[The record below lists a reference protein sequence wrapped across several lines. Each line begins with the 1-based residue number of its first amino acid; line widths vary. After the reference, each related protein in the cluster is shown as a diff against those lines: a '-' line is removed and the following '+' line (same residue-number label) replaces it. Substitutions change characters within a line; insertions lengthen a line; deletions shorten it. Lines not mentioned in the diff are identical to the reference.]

1 MEWLSPACPRII
13 CFFNRG
19 NFIEGTNSLK
29 IIAWCLCT
37 YVLFWICVG
46 IDLVD
51 LTWESL
57 QGWLCGF
64 DLRKCAGLTLW
75 IWLEKVC
82 RVDCGFDLRK
92 STRLTLWILLEK
104 VCRFGFVDL
113 TWRRVQG
120 WLCGFDL
127 KKSVGL
133 TLWIWLEKKGL
144 HNYTIMI
151 RVLNNDVH
159 FLMIGVWSSLGDPVQ
174 LTRLLMITANSSIIL
189 LVVFTTLPSHYF
201 IIITIIYL
209 FFKNQ
214 GWGGGEALR

>member
-1 MEWLSPACPRII
+1 MFVYI
-13 CFFNRG
+13 CFVLN
-19 NFIEGTNSLK
+19 
-29 IIAWCLCT
+29 LCRD
-37 YVLFWICVG
+37 WP
-46 IDLVD
+46 
-51 LTWESL
+51 
-57 QGWLCGF
+57 CGF
-64 DLRKCAGLTLW
+64 DLRKSAGLTLW
-75 IWLEKVC
+75 IWLEKMC
-82 RVDCGFDLRK
+82 RID
-92 STRLTLWILLEK
+92 
-104 VCRFGFVDL
+104 FVDL
-113 TWRRVQG
+113 TWKSLQGWLWIWLEKVHKVDFVDFTWESVQVWLCGFDLKKSAG

-201 IIITIIYL
+201 IIITIIYFIFL
-209 FFKNQ
+209 NQ
-214 GWGGGEALR
+214 GWGGEALW